1 MAAAQR
7 RKVDCRWRQLKR
19 ESKAEVRVRLPKAEG
34 RMTKVGLPENTEV
47 VGENTEVDWLSGKRP
62 GDAVSTVYADVID
75 WQSRRCIS
83 SIPRRHFFADE
94 EERCLANRL
103 AVVLRRRKRRLA
115 WRSDVGKRRLG
126 GPPGKR
132 RLACRADQVP
142 TYPCRAKLTK
152 VEADLI
158 NSIPGVRAIR
168 SYTSSRAADKDCGK
182 KKTTYPCRTKT
193 PVLEKTALTKTP
205 ALETTPITKNIVP
218 NKSRAGTVWTECAS
232 KRSRIAQLCDDL
244 SLWSQWRRML
254 RASTASVPHDAS
266 AECCHMNT
274 PSELSLRG
282 INIQYPFSRLILSG
296 VKSVECR
303 RYPLGHRNLAHK
315 NEDLFLIETR
325 GTGDLEG
332 ALMESERDFHKRR
345 YQAEADWIGED
356 RRMAH
361 SQAIERSLPFT
372 WPSHG
377 MREMEAFREMEAS
390 REVRLKQER
399 EMVCARS
406 LVESFGPPPAE
417 GQAQVIGIV
426 RFSESKQYHH
436 RRFRPIWS
444 EDRSKHRIKEG
455 GHHDW
460 NGEEPMY
467 AWYVDNVQPLSKPVP
482 AGEYNKVRDQ
492 WGYRRPRT
500 LDLATLSF
508 VSA

>member
-7 RKVDCRWRQLKR
+7 RKVD

-296 VKSVECR
+296 VKTVEVR
-303 RYPLGHRNLAHK
+303 TYRLGDRNLGGA
-315 NEDLFLIETR
+315 NEDLFLIETPGSR
-325 GTGDLEG
+325 NLKG
-332 ALMESERDFHKRR
+332 ALLDRR
-345 YQAEADWIGED
+345 YPI
-356 RRMAH
+356 
-361 SQAIERSLPFT
+361 
-372 WPSHG
+372 
-377 MREMEAFREMEAS
+377 
-390 REVRLKQER
+390 
-399 EMVCARS
+399 
-406 LVESFGPPPAE
+406 GPPPSV
-417 GQAQVIGIV
+417 AQVIGIV
-426 RFSESKQYHH
+426 RFSSSEQYANKPTSRYQWHMPSWNKH
-436 RRFRPIWS
+436 
-444 EDRSKHRIKEG
+444 RSKHRIKEG
-455 GHHDW
+455 GHYDW
-460 NGEEPMY
+460 NRKDAMY
-467 AWYVDNVQPLSKPVP
+467 AWHVDNVQSFSEPVP
-482 AGEYNKVRDQ
+482 AGEKCL

-500 LDLATLSF
+500 LEVTLM
-508 VSA
+508 

>member
-7 RKVDCRWRQLKR
+7 RKVD

-168 SYTSSRAADKDCGK
+168 SYTSSRAADQDCGK

-232 KRSRIAQLCDDL
+232 KRSRVAQLCDDL

-296 VKSVECR
+296 VKTVEVR
-303 RYPLGHRNLAHK
+303 TYRLGDRNLGGA
-315 NEDLFLIETR
+315 NEDLFLIETPGSR
-325 GTGDLEG
+325 NLKG
-332 ALMESERDFHKRR
+332 ALLDRR
-345 YQAEADWIGED
+345 YPI
-356 RRMAH
+356 
-361 SQAIERSLPFT
+361 
-372 WPSHG
+372 
-377 MREMEAFREMEAS
+377 
-390 REVRLKQER
+390 
-399 EMVCARS
+399 
-406 LVESFGPPPAE
+406 GPPPSV
-417 GQAQVIGIV
+417 AQVIGIV
-426 RFSESKQYHH
+426 RFSSSEQYANKPTSRYQWHMPSWNKH
-436 RRFRPIWS
+436 
-444 EDRSKHRIKEG
+444 RSKHRIKEG
-455 GHHDW
+455 GHYDW
-460 NGEEPMY
+460 NRKDAMY
-467 AWYVDNVQPLSKPVP
+467 AWHVDNVQPFSEPVP
-482 AGEYNKVRDQ
+482 AGEKCL
-492 WGYRRPRT
+492 WGYRRHRT
-500 LDLATLSF
+500 LEVTLM
-508 VSA
+508 

>member
-7 RKVDCRWRQLKR
+7 QQVD
-19 ESKAEVRVRLPKAEG
+19 EP
-34 RMTKVGLPENTEV
+34 MTKVGLPNAGA
-47 VGENTEVDWLSGKRP
+47 GENTEVDWLSGKGP
-62 GDAVSTVYADVID
+62 ADAVSAVYKDVID
-75 WQSRRCIS
+75 WQTRRCIS

-168 SYTSSRAADKDCGK
+168 SYTSSRAADQDCGK

-254 RASTASVPHDAS
+254 RASTASVPHAAS
-266 AECCHMNT
+266 ADCCHMNT

-282 INIQYPFSRLILSG
+282 INIQYPFSRLILFG
-296 VKSVECR
+296 VKTVEVR
-303 RYPLGHRNLAHK
+303 TYPLGDRNLGGDY
-315 NEDLFLIETR
+315 EDLFLIETPGSR
-325 GTGDLEG
+325 NLKG
-332 ALMESERDFHKRR
+332 ALVDRR
-345 YQAEADWIGED
+345 YPI
-356 RRMAH
+356 
-361 SQAIERSLPFT
+361 
-372 WPSHG
+372 
-377 MREMEAFREMEAS
+377 
-390 REVRLKQER
+390 
-399 EMVCARS
+399 
-406 LVESFGPPPAE
+406 GPPPSV
-417 GQAQVIGIV
+417 AQVIGIV
-426 RFSESKQYHH
+426 RFSSSEQYANMPFSKYQCHMPSWNKH
-436 RRFRPIWS
+436 
-444 EDRSKHRIKEG
+444 RSKHRIEEG
-455 GHHDW
+455 GHYDW
-460 NGEEPMY
+460 NRKDARY

>member
-7 RKVDCRWRQLKR
+7 RKVD

-168 SYTSSRAADKDCGK
+168 SYTSPRAADKDCGK

-205 ALETTPITKNIVP
+205 ALETTPIAKNIAP

-296 VKSVECR
+296 VKTVEVR
-303 RYPLGHRNLAHK
+303 TYRLGDRNLGGA
-315 NEDLFLIETR
+315 NEDLFLIETPGSR
-325 GTGDLEG
+325 NLKG
-332 ALMESERDFHKRR
+332 ALLDRR
-345 YQAEADWIGED
+345 YPI
-356 RRMAH
+356 
-361 SQAIERSLPFT
+361 
-372 WPSHG
+372 
-377 MREMEAFREMEAS
+377 
-390 REVRLKQER
+390 
-399 EMVCARS
+399 
-406 LVESFGPPPAE
+406 GPPPSV
-417 GQAQVIGIV
+417 AQVIGIV
-426 RFSESKQYHH
+426 RFSSSEQYANKPTSRYQWHMPSWNKH
-436 RRFRPIWS
+436 
-444 EDRSKHRIKEG
+444 RSKHRIKEG
-455 GHHDW
+455 GHYDW
-460 NGEEPMY
+460 NRKDAMY
-467 AWYVDNVQPLSKPVP
+467 AWHVDNVQPFSEPVP
-482 AGEYNKVRDQ
+482 AGEKCL
-492 WGYRRPRT
+492 WGYRRHRT
-500 LDLATLSF
+500 LEVTLM
-508 VSA
+508 

>member
-7 RKVDCRWRQLKR
+7 RKVD
-19 ESKAEVRVRLPKAEG
+19 ESKAEVRVRLPKVEG

-168 SYTSSRAADKDCGK
+168 SYTSSRAADQDCGK

-296 VKSVECR
+296 VKTVEVR
-303 RYPLGHRNLAHK
+303 TYRLGDRNLGGV
-315 NEDLFLIETR
+315 NEDLFLIETPGSR
-325 GTGDLEG
+325 NLKG
-332 ALMESERDFHKRR
+332 ALLDRR
-345 YQAEADWIGED
+345 YPI
-356 RRMAH
+356 
-361 SQAIERSLPFT
+361 
-372 WPSHG
+372 
-377 MREMEAFREMEAS
+377 
-390 REVRLKQER
+390 
-399 EMVCARS
+399 
-406 LVESFGPPPAE
+406 GPPPSV
-417 GQAQVIGIV
+417 AQVIGIV
-426 RFSESKQYHH
+426 RFSSSEQYANKPTSRYQWHMPSWNKH
-436 RRFRPIWS
+436 
-444 EDRSKHRIKEG
+444 RSKHRIKEG
-455 GHHDW
+455 GHYDW
-460 NGEEPMY
+460 NRKDAMY
-467 AWYVDNVQPLSKPVP
+467 AWHVDNVQPFSEPVP
-482 AGEYNKVRDQ
+482 AGEKCL
-492 WGYRRPRT
+492 WGYRRHRT
-500 LDLATLSF
+500 LEVTLM
-508 VSA
+508 

>member
-7 RKVDCRWRQLKR
+7 RKVD

-126 GPPGKR
+126 GPPDKR
-132 RLACRADQVP
+132 RFQTLGGPQGRRRLEVHRADQVP

-296 VKSVECR
+296 VKTVEVR
-303 RYPLGHRNLAHK
+303 TYRLGDRNLGGV
-315 NEDLFLIETR
+315 NEDLFLIETPGSR
-325 GTGDLEG
+325 NLKG
-332 ALMESERDFHKRR
+332 ALLDRR
-345 YQAEADWIGED
+345 YPI
-356 RRMAH
+356 
-361 SQAIERSLPFT
+361 
-372 WPSHG
+372 
-377 MREMEAFREMEAS
+377 
-390 REVRLKQER
+390 
-399 EMVCARS
+399 
-406 LVESFGPPPAE
+406 GPPPSV
-417 GQAQVIGIV
+417 AQVIGIV
-426 RFSESKQYHH
+426 RFSSSEQYANKPTSRYQWHMPSWNKH
-436 RRFRPIWS
+436 
-444 EDRSKHRIKEG
+444 RSKHRIKEG
-455 GHHDW
+455 GHYDW
-460 NGEEPMY
+460 NRKDAMY
-467 AWYVDNVQPLSKPVP
+467 AWHVDNVQPFSEPVP
-482 AGEYNKVRDQ
+482 AGEKCL
-492 WGYRRPRT
+492 WGYRRHRT
-500 LDLATLSF
+500 LEVTLM
-508 VSA
+508 

>member
-7 RKVDCRWRQLKR
+7 RKVD

-168 SYTSSRAADKDCGK
+168 SYTSSRAADQDCGK

-296 VKSVECR
+296 VKTVEVR
-303 RYPLGHRNLAHK
+303 TYRLGDRNLGGV
-315 NEDLFLIETR
+315 NEDLFLIETPGSR
-325 GTGDLEG
+325 NLKG
-332 ALMESERDFHKRR
+332 ALLDRR
-345 YQAEADWIGED
+345 YPIG
-356 RRMAH
+356 
-361 SQAIERSLPFT
+361 LP
-372 WPSHG
+372 PS
-377 MREMEAFREMEAS
+377 
-390 REVRLKQER
+390 V
-399 EMVCARS
+399 
-406 LVESFGPPPAE
+406 
-417 GQAQVIGIV
+417 AQVIGIV
-426 RFSESKQYHH
+426 RFSSSEQYANKPTSRYQWHMPSWNKH
-436 RRFRPIWS
+436 
-444 EDRSKHRIKEG
+444 RSKHRIKEG
-455 GHHDW
+455 GHYDW
-460 NGEEPMY
+460 NRKDAMY
-467 AWYVDNVQPLSKPVP
+467 AWHVDNVQPFSEPVP
-482 AGEYNKVRDQ
+482 AGEKGL
-492 WGYRRPRT
+492 WGYRRHRT
-500 LDLATLSF
+500 LEVTLM
-508 VSA
+508 